1 MVLDNNKILLV
12 EEPWVAGKELV
23 HHREI
28 FLNSSLMV
36 SIQIMVEEVNTIS
49 QEPMI
54 HRCLTSNKW
63 DMLAQRIS
71 IRIFLA
77 VLLVLV

>member
-1 MVLDNNKILLV
+1 MVLDNNKILLE
-12 EEPWVAGKELV
+12 EEPWAVGKELE

-28 FLNSSLMV
+28 FLNNSLMV

-49 QEPMI
+49 QELMI

-63 DMLAQRIS
+63 DMVAQLIS
-71 IRIFLA
+71 IRTFLA